1 MSQRPQPA
9 NAGDFDMRQCNADSF
24 GLRARGNAPP
34 PNAQIGEGDLK
45 TPKPSERQ
53 YLVQEQTTI
62 RTALLKNGYVPLA
75 NKDKMC
81 TLKGWS
87 KLEVDAELIATW
99 SGHGYRA
106 TGVRLDGQL
115 VMVDFDIDDTAMIE
129 DIIDHAIDTAR
140 DPATRARLELLR
152 DEAPVRFGK
161 GQKEAWFCRVK
172 VGEEGFIR
180 YASTAH
186 CLPGQDPDG
195 EGVVLQRL
203 EVFNGS
209 GRQAG
214 VYGAHTLEG
223 GEIVRS
229 YSWLDDVGLAET
241 PLADLVELTRED
253 IAHLCD
259 CASAV
264 MSSRGWPRHLHSKH
278 GQTAELKVFDLDA
291 DKALV
296 FETVDGD
303 VDLAGLERLVQ
314 ARGSVR
320 LSASWLEGRAAQNKS
335 RCIADLH
342 PIDGGLAILDTA
354 TWQTHRP
361 ADMDRGNRMARL
373 AAALA
378 DTGFIAAAEAAEAR
392 ISAEG
397 GEAFFSQTEIDD
409 ILYDAEDKPK
419 VTVYGGYTNEAA
431 TASARLM
438 AGDERFFDYGGEPAV
453 VTGCAVELM
462 CEARLAHEL
471 ANAYDYYK
479 PGKPAGADE
488 PPNDPIKIDP
498 PAAMVKQVMALG
510 KARGLRPLRGV
521 VDVPVIR
528 LDGEVVGQSGYD
540 AASHLFVR
548 LGADAEAAA
557 AAIPALPSRDDM
569 AHALEVLWAPFREF
583 PFVDA
588 EARGGMLAALLTA
601 AIRTVLPTAPAFAFD
616 APAQGSG
623 KTLLAR
629 CVGALAGTSR
639 LLAPLPTRDEA
650 EVAKVLLSV
659 LIEPPRAAIFD
670 NQLGLVDSASLAS
683 ILTSEVYSGRILGS
697 TRTVEAPTNMVVM
710 LTGNNIALGGDM
722 PRRVVTVRIDAKSE
736 TPFSRVFDFDPLA
749 VVRARRV
756 EMICAALTLIRGAF
770 AVVGQGRIGS
780 FEDWDRLVAQTVE
793 IVGRSGGVGRGE
805 FADPTA
811 LLIRAHETDPTR
823 GVLHDILDVLR
834 AQFGSRW
841 FSAKE
846 IWDVVSGTGPGHKE
860 LVDAFEGISH
870 GKLTKRG
877 IGMMLQNRNG
887 QRIGGQTLEVLADA
901 RNGNK
906 YRVVDD
912 ADVGGVVVEG
922 RFDKAMD
929 AALGA
934 VGHLKG

>member
-1 MSQRPQPA
+1 MSKREQIAAQTRVRLA
-9 NAGDFDMRQCNADSF
+9 MLAAGY
-24 GLRARGNAPP
+24 
-34 PNAQIGEGDLK
+34 
-45 TPKPSERQ
+45 T
-53 YLVQEQTTI
+53 
-62 RTALLKNGYVPLA
+62 PLA

-87 KLEVDAELIATW
+87 KLEVDEELIADW
-99 SGHGYRA
+99 STCGYRA

-115 VMVDFDIDDTAMIE
+115 VMIDFDIDDADMIG
-129 DIIDHAIDTAR
+129 DIVDHATDEAR
-140 DPATRARLELLR
+140 DPATRARLERLR

-172 VGEEGFIR
+172 AGEEGFIR

-214 VYGAHTLEG
+214 AYGAHTVQG
-223 GEIVRS
+223 GEIIRS
-229 YSWLDDVGLAET
+229 YRWLDDVGLVEM
-241 PLADLVELTRED
+241 PQADLVELTRAD

-264 MSSRGWPRHLHSKH
+264 MSARGWPRHLKSKH

-291 DKALV
+291 DKGLV
-296 FETVDGD
+296 FETEHGD
-303 VDLAGLERLVQ
+303 VDLEGLEAL
-314 ARGSVR
+314 ARDHASVR

-335 RCIADLH
+335 RCIADIH
-342 PIDGGLAILDTA
+342 PIDGSLAILDTA
-354 TWQTHRP
+354 TWQSHRLSEQDS
-361 ADMDRGNRMARL
+361 ANKMAKL
-373 AAALA
+373 ASLLESV
-378 DTGFIAAAEAAEAR
+378 GFVASVEAAEAKVA
-392 ISAEG
+392 AEG
-397 GEAFFSQTEIDD
+397 GETFFSRTDVAD
-409 ILYDAEDKPK
+409 VLYDAEDKPT

-438 AGDERFFDYGGEPAV
+438 ADDERFFDYGGEPAV

-471 ANAYDYYK
+471 ANAYDYFK

-528 LDGEVVGQSGYD
+528 LDGEVVGRSGYD
-540 AASHLFVR
+540 AASRLFVR
-548 LGADAEAAA
+548 LDRDAEAAA

-650 EVAKVLLSV
+650 ETAKVLLSV

-749 VVRARRV
+749 VVHARRV

-793 IVGRSGGVGRGE
+793 IVGRPGGVGRGE

-834 AQFGSRW
+834 TQFGSRW
-841 FSAKE
+841 FTAKE
-846 IWDVVSGTGPGHKE
+846 IWDVISGTGPGHKD
-860 LVDAFEGISH
+860 LLDAFEGISH

-901 RNGNK
+901 RNGNR
-906 YRVVDD
+906 YRVADD
-912 ADVGGVVVEG
+912 SDVGGVVVEG
-922 RFDKAMD
+922 RFDKAKD
-929 AALGA
+929 AAAGA
-934 VGHLKG
+934 VGHLKM